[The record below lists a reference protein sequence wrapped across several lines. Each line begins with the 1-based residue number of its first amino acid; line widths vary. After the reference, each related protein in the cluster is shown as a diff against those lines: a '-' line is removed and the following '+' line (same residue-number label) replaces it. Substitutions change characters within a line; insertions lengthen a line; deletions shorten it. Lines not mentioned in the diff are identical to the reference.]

1 MRAIFTVAVLIT
13 LSALATPS
21 ANAQPASA
29 QKVLNEAPLTTC
41 LCHFGYGNVCQSR
54 IACDNE
60 GGRCGST
67 CTPPNATFIN
77 R

>member
-1 MRAIFTVAVLIT
+1 MRAIFTVAALLT
-13 LSALATPS
+13 LSTLAPTS
-21 ANAQPASA
+21 ASA
-29 QKVLNEAPLTTC
+29 QNETPLATC
-41 LCHFGYGNVCQSR
+41 VCHFGYGNVCQSR

-67 CTPPNATFIN
+67 CSPPNAAFTS